1 VCQRPRCWSS
11 SELTCAPICRGCST
25 LLKTIC
31 GETHGLFVDDNSYL
45 NYQGI
50 SQEMMYTRFRGE
62 AIYTAET
69 DVHFPNVRAR
79 PPHLP
84 ILGSC

>member
-1 VCQRPRCWSS
+1 MSEPRSCLSS
-11 SELTCAPICRGCST
+11 ALTPASILCRGCST

-50 SQEMMYTRFRGE
+50 SQEMMYTRYRGE

-69 DVHFPNVRAR
+69 DVHFPNVSAASS
-79 PPHLP
+79 PAALDP
-84 ILGSC
+84 C